1 MCPSREW
8 MTYSRRFA
16 KMPSIRPSEVTS
28 AIVPNTTLAIV
39 SAVRRRFRPTLRK
52 AIRKYMANCRMDM
65 FFSLALRHDAVGD
78 RDCTFRVAHHLRIVR
93 RDEERGMFG
102 LVQPVHQRQDL
113 VAAGDMHLAPARP
126 IERAEHVEQGR
137 FAGARGADEHR
148 EIALAQR
155 QVDGVQRLDAR
166 ALLGLVNLGHTGEA
180 RDRRRRQWRA
190 FDVCKCGERRFSNDL
205 RRRRGHARFHS
216 ISSLTFSPSRLYSY

>member
-16 KMPSIRPSEVTS
+16 KMPSIRPSEGTS

-102 LVQPVHQRQDL
+102 VVQPVHQRQDRVAGLRVEVRRRL
-113 VAAGDMHLAPARP
+113 VGEYQR
-126 IERAEHVEQGR
+126 
-137 FAGARGADEHR
+137 RG
-148 EIALAQR
+148 
-155 QVDGVQRLDAR
+155 V
-166 ALLGLVNLGHTGEA
+166 GESA
-180 RDRRRRQWRA
+180 RDRDPLPLSA
-190 FDVCKCGERRFSNDL
+190 PPL
-205 RRRRGHARFHS
+205 RHPLVPMA
-216 ISSLTFSPSRLYSY
+216 SYPHPPHH

>member
-16 KMPSIRPSEVTS
+16 KMPSIRPSEVRS

-102 LVQPVHQRQDL
+102 VVQPVHQRQDRVAGLRVEVRRRL
-113 VAAGDMHLAPARP
+113 VAVGQLRGLGQSARARAPLPLSA
-126 IERAEHVEQGR
+126 
-137 FAGARGADEHR
+137 
-148 EIALAQR
+148 R
-155 QVDGVQRLDAR
+155 QV
-166 ALLGLVNLGHTGEA
+166 
-180 RDRRRRQWRA
+180 RDTMVA
-190 FDVCKCGERRFSNDL
+190 MGS
-205 RRRRGHARFHS
+205 
-216 ISSLTFSPSRLYSY
+216 